1 MVLLPPYPQAVLL
14 ALFFF
19 NPYQLKSNI
28 TMSEQINT
36 SLPDYNEKEQ
46 AAFSN
51 ALSVHY
57 IVLALY
63 AIGTIGGSILV
74 LISLLSN
81 VTNDSIL
88 KLSLFAV
95 PPILFT
101 LHFLAASG
109 LKKRQLWGYKLS
121 IALGYFLLILFP
133 FGTVLGVLLLQQLSR
148 FGIPLKQ

>member
-1 MVLLPPYPQAVLL
+1 
-14 ALFFF
+14 
-19 NPYQLKSNI
+19 
-28 TMSEQINT
+28 MSKQIDTSSPEHTDIEQT
-36 SLPDYNEKEQ
+36 
-46 AAFSN
+46 AFAN

-57 IVLALY
+57 IVLTLY

-74 LISLLSN
+74 LISLVTN

-88 KLSLFAV
+88 ELSLFGV

-101 LHFLAASG
+101 LHFLAVIS

-148 FGIPLKQ
+148 FGITLKE

>member
-1 MVLLPPYPQAVLL
+1 MSKQTNASL
-14 ALFFF
+14 A
-19 NPYQLKSNI
+19 
-28 TMSEQINT
+28 EQT
-36 SLPDYNEKEQ
+36 DTEQ

-63 AIGTIGGSILV
+63 AIGTIGGAILL
-74 LISLLSN
+74 LIALVTGL
-81 VTNDSIL
+81 TNDSIL
-88 KLSLFAV
+88 KLSLFGI

-101 LHFLAASG
+101 LHFMAAIG

-148 FGIPLKQ
+148 FGITLNE

>member
-1 MVLLPPYPQAVLL
+1 
-14 ALFFF
+14 
-19 NPYQLKSNI
+19 
-28 TMSEQINT
+28 MSKQINT
-36 SLPDYNEKEQ
+36 SLTDHTDTEQ
-46 AAFSN
+46 DAFSN
-51 ALSVHY
+51 ALSAHY

-88 KLSLFAV
+88 KLSLFGI
-95 PPILFT
+95 PPLLFT
-101 LHFLAASG
+101 LHFLAVTG
-109 LKKRQLWGYKLS
+109 LKKRKLWGYKLS

-148 FGIPLKQ
+148 FGITLKQ